1 MLLGVYAQATET
13 GKRAAALEPSD
24 SLSRPGTRVTYWR
37 GSDAANAAPSDRAAE
52 QDFYGRAESRAESI

>member
-24 SLSRPGTRVTYWR
+24 SLSRPGNRVTLQVTGPR
-37 GSDAANAAPSDRAAE
+37 
-52 QDFYGRAESRAESI
+52 